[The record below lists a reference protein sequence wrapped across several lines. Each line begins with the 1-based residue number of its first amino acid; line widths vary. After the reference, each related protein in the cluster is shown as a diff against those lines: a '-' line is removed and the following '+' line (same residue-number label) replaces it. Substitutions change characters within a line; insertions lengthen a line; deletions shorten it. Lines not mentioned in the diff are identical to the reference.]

1 MCTLPIICD
10 FRGYPYPVFLVQ
22 VQDRIYII
30 FFQSD
35 LQGPGSMNN
44 SMDSLNKVSG
54 PSRFDCLA
62 FCILLLEISLMQLKA
77 I

>member
-1 MCTLPIICD
+1 M
-10 FRGYPYPVFLVQ
+10 
-22 VQDRIYII
+22 
-30 FFQSD
+30 S
-35 LQGPGSMNN
+35 N